1 MTLVA
6 ADRIEARGSHIGQ
19 TSAVNDLRPVSDLG
33 RRANRILGPVLGHY
47 TWLPLER
54 GEGSWLIT
62 KDGRR
67 ILDLTCGIAVTPIGH
82 AHPAVVQAVS
92 EQAGK
97 IMHMNVGVAT
107 TEPPVLL
114 GEFLRTVMPGGID
127 TFVFQNSG
135 AEAIEGALKLARQ
148 ATGRQSII
156 SFRGGFHGR
165 TVGALSVTTSKSN
178 YRRGYGALLPMVNVA
193 PYPYPLA
200 CRIRPAHDMDACIE
214 HSLGEIEAMLEHEI
228 PPDDLAAIL
237 VEPVFGEGGYVAPP
251 ARFFVALRELADRVG
266 ALLIFDEIQTAFGR
280 AGAWTV
286 ADRHGIKPDIITLAK
301 ALGGGLPLGA
311 VAASR
316 ELMEKWQTGTH
327 GSTFGG
333 NAVSCAAGLATLR
346 VIKDEGLIERAE
358 TVGAIAE
365 EELRPLA
372 HAEGVREI
380 RRIGAMIAVEF
391 DDKGRSK
398 AALTGSLERNVLLIT
413 CGAHDQVVRFIPPL
427 NVSEDDLRTGIRS
440 FVEASRGAKV
450 ATPA

>member
-1 MTLVA
+1 M
-6 ADRIEARGSHIGQ
+6 
-19 TSAVNDLRPVSDLG
+19 NDLRPANELA
-33 RRANRILGPVLGHY
+33 RRAHRVLSPVLGHY

-82 AHPAVVQAVS
+82 AHPAVVKAVT
-92 EQAGK
+92 EQASK

-114 GEFLRTVMPGGID
+114 AEFLRTVLPAGID

-135 AEAIEGALKLARQ
+135 AEAIEAAIKFARQ
-148 ATGRQSII
+148 VTGRQAIVA
-156 SFRGGFHGR
+156 FRGGFHGR
-165 TVGALSVTTSKSN
+165 TVGALSVTSSKSA
-178 YRRGYGALLPMVNVA
+178 YRKGYGTLMPDTHIA

-200 CRIRPAHDMDACIE
+200 IPVESARDAE
-214 HSLGEIEAMLEHEI
+214 GAMKYALDELDLMLEHEV
-228 PPDDLAAIL
+228 PPDSVAAIL
-237 VEPVFGEGGYVAPP
+237 IEPVLGEGGYVAAPP
-251 ARFFVALRELADRVG
+251 AFLAALRALADRIG

-286 ADRHGIKPDIITLAK
+286 ADRYGVRPDIVTLAK

-311 VAASR
+311 VAAPR
-316 ELMEKWQTGTH
+316 ELHEKWQTGTH

-346 VIKDEGLIERAE
+346 VIKDERLTERAE
-358 TVGAIAE
+358 TVGAIVE

-372 HAEGVREI
+372 RAEGVREI

-391 DDKGRSK
+391 EDKARSK
-398 AALTGSLERNVLLIT
+398 AAITGSLERNVLLIT

-427 NVSEDDLRTGIRS
+427 NITEADLRQGVRA
-440 FVEASRGAKV
+440 FVDAAIGAKV
-450 ATPA
+450 AAPA